1 MDEWSL
7 QEQQGQGLRK
17 VSAGAP
23 ELSQTWRGGIWGA
36 GSKKNKAVC
45 QG

>member
-23 ELSQTWRGGIWGA
+23 RTKSDMEGWDLGCR
-36 GSKKNKAVC
+36 K
-45 QG
+45 